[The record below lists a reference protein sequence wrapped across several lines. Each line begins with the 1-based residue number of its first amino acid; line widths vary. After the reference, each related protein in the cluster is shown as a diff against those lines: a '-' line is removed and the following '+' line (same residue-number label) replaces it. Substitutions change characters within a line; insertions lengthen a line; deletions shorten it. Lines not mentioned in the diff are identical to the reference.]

1 MAVGLYMD
9 HNVPRAIA
17 LALRLRDVD
26 VLTAVE
32 DGSHELSDPDLL
44 DRASA
49 LGRAL
54 FTRDDDLLAEGARR
68 QREGRHFQEII
79 LAHPS
84 RSPESS
90 KRLLVDGPARAD
102 GDEIDQPSRRD
113 PVDDSEASH
122 PEAPQPRQLIA

>member
-68 QREGRHFQEII
+68 QGEGLHFQGIIFAHQLRVSIGAAVADLEII
-79 LAHPS
+79 AKVAQPEELANGILFLP
-84 RSPESS
+84 
-90 KRLLVDGPARAD
+90 L
-102 GDEIDQPSRRD
+102 
-113 PVDDSEASH
+113 
-122 PEAPQPRQLIA
+122 

>member
-9 HNVPRAIA
+9 HNAPRAIA
-17 LALRLRDVD
+17 LALRLRDVA

-68 QREGRHFQEII
+68 QTEGLHFQGIIFAHQLRVSIGAAVADLEII
-79 LAHPS
+79 AKVAQPEELANAILFLP
-84 RSPESS
+84 
-90 KRLLVDGPARAD
+90 L
-102 GDEIDQPSRRD
+102 
-113 PVDDSEASH
+113 
-122 PEAPQPRQLIA
+122 